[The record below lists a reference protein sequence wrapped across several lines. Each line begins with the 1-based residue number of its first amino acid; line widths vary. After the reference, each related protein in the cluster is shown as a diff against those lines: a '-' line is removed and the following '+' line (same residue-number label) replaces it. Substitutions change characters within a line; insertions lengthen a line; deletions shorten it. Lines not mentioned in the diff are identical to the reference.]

1 MSNYTMPKSITDITN
16 KTVEDYAR
24 EQTSS
29 ITDYNNKLLQQ
40 YEQIAES
47 QKNALNLNK
56 ENAVNQINS
65 QRSTV
70 NQNALQEAKQA
81 YINKM
86 LAQKDMKQTLSQ
98 SGLSTSGTS
107 GTAYGSINN
116 SYGENLNNITMNK
129 NNALKDIDDQVNA
142 TNLTYAQKEQD
153 LLADIASTRLQLSQ
167 NNSDRYQQAYQQAV
181 DNYMKYKN
189 YETQIASLRQA
200 QQELDQSWKQ
210 YEMDY
215 DLAMKNYELAL
226 SQANKNTSSTQSLLQ
241 ELLSNM
247 NKEKN
252 NGNNNTSI
260 ETISPKAKGFVN
272 SMSGGLNSVKG
283 TNYYQK
289 TVDGIGD
296 SMNKLYQAGVFSDAD
311 IKYISEQLGI

>member
-1 MSNYTMPKSITDITN
+1 MANYTIPKSIADITN

-40 YEQIAES
+40 YEQIAEN

-98 SGLSTSGTS
+98 SGLSTTGTT

-129 NNALKDIDDQVNA
+129 NNALKDIDNQVNS
-142 TNLTYAQKEQD
+142 TNLTYAQKEQE
-153 LLADIASTRLQLSQ
+153 LLADIAATKLQLSQ

-189 YETQIASLRQA
+189 YEAQITSLYQA
-200 QQELDQSWKQ
+200 QQELEQSWAQ
-210 YEMDY
+210 YERDY
-215 DLAMKNYELAL
+215 DLALKNYELAL
-226 SQANKNTSSTQSLLQ
+226 KKADESTSSTQALLQ
-241 ELLSNM
+241 QLLNQSQQ
-247 NKEKN
+247 EKN
-252 NGNNNTSI
+252 TTTQKDNVDWNSVNNLGYGPISKSKLDNLVDSGKVNATVQNGKISYNNNT
-260 ETISPKAKGFVN
+260 TKN
-272 SMSGGLNSVKG
+272 SLA
-283 TNYYQK
+283 
-289 TVDGIGD
+289 
-296 SMNKLYQAGVFSDAD
+296 SMWNRYKF
-311 IKYISEQLGI
+311 

>member
-1 MSNYTMPKSITDITN
+1 MSNYTIPKSITDITN

-65 QRSTV
+65 QRDTV
-70 NQNALQEAKQA
+70 NQNALQEARQA

-129 NNALKDIDDQVNA
+129 NNALKDIDNQVNA

-181 DNYMKYKN
+181 NNYMQYKD
-189 YETQIASLRQA
+189 YEAKIASLRQA

-226 SQANKNTSSTQSLLQ
+226 SQANKTTASTQSLLQ
-241 ELLSNM
+241 ELLSGI
-247 NKEKN
+247 NKKED
-252 NGNNNTSI
+252 TPI
-260 ETISPKAKGFVN
+260 VEPTISSKAKDFVN
-272 SMSGGLNSVKG
+272 GVIGGLKSLKG
-283 TNYYQK
+283 TAQYQK
-289 TVDGIGD
+289 TVEGVGN
-296 SMNKLYQAGVFSDAD
+296 SMQKLYDANVFSDAD
-311 IKYISEQLGI
+311 LKYISQQLGI

>member
-1 MSNYTMPKSITDITN
+1 MANYTIPKSITDITN

-65 QRSTV
+65 QRDTV

-98 SGLSTSGTS
+98 SGLSTTGTT
-107 GTAYGSINN
+107 GTAYGGINN

-129 NNALKDIDDQVNA
+129 NNALKNIDNQVNT

-181 DNYMKYKN
+181 NNYMQYKD
-189 YETQIASLRQA
+189 YEAKIASLYQA
-200 QQELDQSWKQ
+200 QQELDQSWKK

-226 SQANKNTSSTQSLLQ
+226 SEANKSTSSTQSLLQ
-241 ELLSNM
+241 ELLSNI
-247 NKEKN
+247 NSEKSTENNEKN
-252 NGNNNTSI
+252 VNN
-260 ETISPKAKGFVN
+260 ISSKAKEFVN
-272 SMSGGLNSVKG
+272 SMSGGLKSLEGKEQ
-283 TNYYQK
+283 YQK
-289 TVDGIGD
+289 TVEGVGN

-311 IKYISEQLGI
+311 IRYISEQLGI